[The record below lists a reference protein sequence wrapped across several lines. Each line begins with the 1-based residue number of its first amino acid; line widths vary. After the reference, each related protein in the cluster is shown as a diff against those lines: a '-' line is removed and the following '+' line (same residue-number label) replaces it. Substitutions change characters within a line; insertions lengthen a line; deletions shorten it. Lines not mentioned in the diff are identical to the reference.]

1 MLSSEDTMLISI
13 IAIIVPAIII
23 LIGTMSYSRLVIK
36 RYSKVVERLY
46 LASFKGM
53 DTERKR
59 IASELHNQLA
69 VHFINIQSDLD
80 VVQKSLNVNQ
90 QSQLAKLELD
100 LNVLKNDF
108 HTTIE
113 NLYPKELASL
123 DWEKSLKNLTEQLTT
138 PEVSITFESF
148 ASKYPSPNKLPH
160 VFWVIQ
166 EIITN
171 AIKHAKIKRVQL
183 SILDEDNIFH
193 ISIFY
198 RATENAITWIN
209 AKQST
214 HKGMGL
220 QIIKDRLRIINAK
233 EKIEIKDQVVS
244 HIIKMP
250 NDHFTH

>member
-1 MLSSEDTMLISI
+1 MLNSEDTLLISI
-13 IAIIVPAIII
+13 LTIMVPAIII
-23 LIGTMSYSRLVIK
+23 LIGTIIYSRVVVK
-36 RYSKVVERLY
+36 RYAKVVERLY
-46 LASFKGM
+46 LSSFKGM

-69 VHFINIQSDLD
+69 MHFINIKRDLD
-80 VVQKSLNVNQ
+80 AMQKELNINQ
-90 QSQLAKLELD
+90 QSKLAKLELD
-100 LNVLKNDF
+100 LNLLESDI
-108 HTTIE
+108 HTTVE
-113 NLYPKELASL
+113 NLYPKELVLL

-160 VFWVIQ
+160 VFWVVQ

-171 AIKHAKIKRVQL
+171 AIKHAKIKRLQL
-183 SILDEDNIFH
+183 SILDEDSVFH
-193 ISIFY
+193 ISVFY

-220 QIIKDRLRIINAK
+220 QMVKDRLMIIDAK

-244 HIIKMP
+244 HIIQIP
-250 NDHFTH
+250 NDHFAN

>member
-1 MLSSEDTMLISI
+1 M
-13 IAIIVPAIII
+13 VPAIII

-160 VFWVIQ
+160 VFWVVQ

-171 AIKHAKIKRVQL
+171 AIKHAKIKRLQL
-183 SILDEDNIFH
+183 SILDEDSVFH
-193 ISIFY
+193 ISVFY
-198 RATENAITWIN
+198 RATENTITWIN

>member
-1 MLSSEDTMLISI
+1 MLNSEDTILISI
-13 IAIIVPAIII
+13 LTTIIPAIIL
-23 LIGTMSYSRLVIK
+23 LIGTIIYSRVVVK
-36 RYSKVVERLY
+36 RYAKVVERLY
-46 LASFKGM
+46 LSSFKGM

-69 VHFINIQSDLD
+69 MHFINIKRDLD
-80 VVQKSLNVNQ
+80 VMQKELNINQ

-100 LNVLKNDF
+100 LNLLESDI
-108 HTTIE
+108 HTTVE

-148 ASKYPSPNKLPH
+148 VSKFPSPNKLPH
-160 VFWVIQ
+160 VFWVVQ

-171 AIKHAKIKRVQL
+171 AIKHAKIKRLQI
-183 SILDEDNIFH
+183 SILDEDNIFY

-198 RATENAITWIN
+198 RATENAISWIN
-209 AKQST
+209 ANQPIQN
-214 HKGMGL
+214 GMGL
-220 QIIKDRLRIINAK
+220 QIIKDRLKIINAK
-233 EKIEIKDQVVS
+233 EKIEIKDHVVS

>member
-1 MLSSEDTMLISI
+1 MVPVI
-13 IAIIVPAIII
+13 IL
-23 LIGTMSYSRLVIK
+23 LIGTIIYSGVVVK
-36 RYSKVVERLY
+36 RYAKVVERLY
-46 LASFKGM
+46 LSSFKGM

-69 VHFINIQSDLD
+69 VHFINIKRDLD
-80 VVQKSLNVNQ
+80 VIQKELKINQ

-100 LNVLKNDF
+100 LNLLENDI
-108 HTTIE
+108 HTTVE

-123 DWEKSLKNLTEQLTT
+123 DWEKSLKNLTKQLTS
-138 PEVSITFESF
+138 PDVRITFESF
-148 ASKYPSPNKLPH
+148 ASKFPTPNKLPQ
-160 VFWVIQ
+160 VFWVVQ
-166 EIITN
+166 EIIIN
-171 AIKHAKIKRVQL
+171 AIKHAKIKRLQI